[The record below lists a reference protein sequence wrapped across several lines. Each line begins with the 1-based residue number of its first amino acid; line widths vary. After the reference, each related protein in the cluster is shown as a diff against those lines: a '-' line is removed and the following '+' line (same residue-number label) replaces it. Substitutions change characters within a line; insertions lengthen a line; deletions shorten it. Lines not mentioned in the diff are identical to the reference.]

1 MTTVVALLALALTA
15 HEAAPQEPVDP
26 ARTAQEVTI
35 DADRPH
41 VGTGPH
47 VVALGEVQFEL
58 GVQWQG
64 FSDIRTFG
72 SPALIRI
79 GVADRVEVRLSSDGM
94 LARYQPLAD
103 VYGVGNAQ
111 LGAKIRLLGDREEPW
126 FSVLPMVGFGLASR
140 EKGLGAGAT
149 DATLTWLVG
158 RAVRQRVH
166 LEANYGVGAIGDD
179 VGHFAQHLVTGAVV
193 YQTTPR
199 LQTYV
204 EAAWWS
210 LQERTGTA
218 VGFIDYGVIAA
229 IRPRFLIDAGAF
241 SGITDAAPNWGVFSG
256 VSFAIGRRGLNQ
268 QLRGG
273 TRAYRQRPIMDA
285 QHH

>member
-1 MTTVVALLALALTA
+1 MTIAVALLALALTA
-15 HEAAPQEPVDP
+15 AQEPATNPDRP
-26 ARTAQEVTI
+26 PEATI

-41 VGTGPH
+41 VGTGTH
-47 VVALGEVQFEL
+47 VVAPGEVQFEL

-64 FSDIRTFG
+64 FPDIRTFG

-79 GVADRVEVRLSSDGM
+79 GVADRLEVRVSSDGL
-94 LARYQPLAD
+94 LARYQPQPLVD

-111 LGAKIRLLGDREEPW
+111 LGAKIRLLGARDEPW
-126 FSVLPMVGFGLASR
+126 FSVLPVVGFGLASR

-158 RAVRQRVH
+158 REVRKRVH
-166 LEANYGVGAIGDD
+166 LEANYGVGAIGDSA
-179 VGHFAQHLVTGAVV
+179 GHFAQHLVTGAVV
-193 YQTTPR
+193 FQTTAR

-210 LQERTGTA
+210 VQERTGTA

-256 VSFAIGRRGLNQ
+256 VSFAIGRSGLNQ

-273 TRAYRQRPIMDA
+273 TRAYRQRPIVDA
-285 QHH
+285 QH

>member
-1 MTTVVALLALALTA
+1 MTTTIALLALAL
-15 HEAAPQEPVDP
+15 AAQEPTTEADRSRAGPEATV
-26 ARTAQEVTI
+26 

-41 VGTGPH
+41 VGTGTH
-47 VVALGEVQFEL
+47 VVPPGEVQFEL

-64 FSDIRTFG
+64 SPDIRTFG

-79 GVADRVEVRLSSDGM
+79 GAADRIEVRVSSDGL
-94 LARYQPLAD
+94 LARYQPLTD

-111 LGAKIRLLGDREEPW
+111 LGAKIRLLGDRDEPW
-126 FSVLPMVGFGLASR
+126 FSVMPTIGFGLASR

-158 RAVRQRVH
+158 HAVHERVH
-166 LEANYGVGAIGDD
+166 VEANYGIGAIGDSA
-179 VGHFAQHLVTGAVV
+179 GHFTQHLVTGAVV
-193 YQTTPR
+193 HQTTPR

-210 LQERTGTA
+210 RQERVGTA
-218 VGFIDYGVIAA
+218 VSFIDYGVIAT

-241 SGITDAAPNWGVFSG
+241 SGTTSATPSWGVFSG
-256 VSFAIGRRGLNQ
+256 VSFALGRSRFDEQLRRGAS
-268 QLRGG
+268 
-273 TRAYRQRPIMDA
+273 AYRQGVVADA